1 MHSTAFG
8 QYSFV
13 EIRGV
18 NKKVAVE
25 PFPVKGVEV
34 KVSSGFGTVSQKT
47 DLTGLKVIFPNEAAD
62 RPDLDRLVLNPGN
75 TVYVRGEASAH
86 QWAKEVFEL
95 HGKKFIMLPEE
106 FILLVDRST
115 NQEAG

>member
-1 MHSTAFG
+1 MHNTSFG
-8 QYSFV
+8 QYTFV
-13 EIRGV
+13 DIRGV

-25 PFPVKGVEV
+25 PFQVKGVEV

-47 DLTGLKVIFPNEAAD
+47 ELTPLKVIFPNEATD
-62 RPDLDRLVLNPGN
+62 RPDSDKLVLYPGN

-95 HGKKFIMLPEE
+95 NGKKFIMLPEDM
-106 FILLVDRST
+106 IVLVDRST
-115 NQEAG
+115 GQE